1 MEGDGRHCLNAAQ
14 NTSIAYIKPK
24 SSNLGGFFIYC
35 GDGIGRRTF
44 AMVNSTLMGLRV

>member
-24 SSNLGGFFIYC
+24 SSNLAAFLF
-35 GDGIGRRTF
+35 T
-44 AMVNSTLMGLRV
+44 AVTE